1 MHFSRC
7 FGTGSSPRCVPSTS
21 TSQVIG
27 KRGPHSLD
35 KFSKVLQVNTVGTF
49 NVLRLAAE
57 AMSKADPAFVAA
69 EDASLVEQAEVDG
82 GLPQGERGC
91 IINTASVAAF
101 EGQVGQCAYSA
112 SKGAVAA
119 MTLPA
124 SRELAA
130 HGIRV
135 NCVAPGVFMTPMMEG
150 LPPKVQQELGAIV
163 PFPKRLGTGD
173 EYARLA
179 QSIVENPYLNGEV
192 IRLDGG
198 LRMSA

>member
-1 MHFSRC
+1 MLTYDTVSDGC
-7 FGTGSSPRCVPSTS
+7 CVSAI
-21 TSQVIG
+21 SQIIG
-27 KRGPHSLD
+27 KRGPHSLE
-35 KFSKVLQVNTVGTF
+35 KFNKVLQVNTVGTF
-49 NVLRLAAE
+49 NVMRLVAE
-57 AMSKADPAFVAA
+57 AMSKQDPALVAA
-69 EDASLVEQAEVDG
+69 EDASLLEQAEVDG
-82 GLPQGERGC
+82 GLPVGERGC
-91 IINTASVAAF
+91 IINTASVAAL
-101 EGQVGQCAYSA
+101 EGQVGQAAYSA
-112 SKGAVAA
+112 SKGAVLA

-135 NCVAPGVFMTPMMEG
+135 NCIAPGVFMTPMMEG

-179 QSIVENPYLNGEV
+179 QSITENPYLNGEV